1 MGNYISCTLSA
12 VPGGRSRAIKVILP
26 SGDVRRIVDGTVNA
40 AELMLDT
47 PGHFLVNSRSMQL
60 GRRFA
65 ALSADEDLDMG
76 EVFVMMPMKRLNS
89 IVTAADMARLLL
101 VANKEVRKS
110 RVLPES
116 SSSSSFSSS
125 QGSPANPV
133 VRPELDDAGDDV
145 PVAMGMVEF
154 KYRLSMRR
162 SRKPTLET
170 IAEEGIGPR

>member
-26 SGDVRRIVDGTVNA
+26 SGDVRLIVDGTVNA

-65 ALSADEDLDMG
+65 ALSADEDLELG

-101 VANKEVRKS
+101 AANKELRKS

-116 SSSSSFSSS
+116 SSSSS
-125 QGSPANPV
+125 QVSPAMSMV
-133 VRPELDDAGDDV
+133 EPELDDAGDDV
-145 PVAMGMVEF
+145 PMATGIGEF
-154 KYRLSMRR
+154 KYRLSMCR

-170 IAEEGIGPR
+170 ITEEGINSR

>member
-1 MGNYISCTLSA
+1 MGNYISCAISA

-26 SGDVRRIVDGTVNA
+26 SGDVRRIVDGTANV

-65 ALSADEDLDMG
+65 ALSADEDLEMG

-89 IVTAADMARLLL
+89 IVMAADMARLFLA
-101 VANKEVRKS
+101 ANKEVRKS

-116 SSSSSFSSS
+116 SSSSSS

-133 VRPELDDAGDDV
+133 VGPELDDAGNDV
-145 PVAMGMVEF
+145 NPMAMGTGEF

-170 IAEEGIGPR
+170 IAEEAIGSR